1 MLKEHSVRERTPWI
15 DASSLVR
22 YAHRTRLVTPWLM
35 LAPALLG
42 LSVFVLLPTVAIV
55 GLSFTN
61 WNLMTPHPHWA
72 GVANYR
78 SVLTSFDFWNAMQH
92 TVIYAAAVAI
102 VILPASFGLAWLLNY
117 PLRGRNVYRMIFFL
131 PYVMPL
137 AASGIV
143 FSGLL
148 SPSSGLI
155 NILLGHLH
163 ITGPNWLGSVHWA
176 LIAVI
181 AVTIWEYVGFYM
193 LLFLSGLQQL
203 NPALSEAAAMDG
215 AGSWPRFWHVILPQ
229 LVPTIVFAGVMVV
242 IQTFQAFD
250 QIYVMTA
257 GGPVTATTTLVYYIY
272 EQGFQFFNVGQAST
286 ASVLFVML
294 VGAIT
299 VIQWRGMH
307 RWGGDGS

>member
-1 MLKEHSVRERTPWI
+1 MRNRTSWRKVSAPA
-15 DASSLVR
+15 DRFHLEKHA
-22 YAHRTRLVTPWLM
+22 TPWLM

-42 LSVFVLLPTVAIV
+42 LSVFVLIPTLAIV

-61 WNLMTPHPHWA
+61 WNLLTPHPHWT
-72 GVANYR
+72 GLTNYR
-78 SVLTSFDFWNAMQH
+78 SVLTSVDFWNAMEH
-92 TVIYAAAVAI
+92 TALYAAAVAI
-102 VILPASFGLAWLLNY
+102 VILPASFGLAWILNA
-117 PLRGRNVYRMIFFL
+117 PLRGRHVYRMIVFL

-148 SPSSGLI
+148 APSTGLI
-155 NILLGHLH
+155 NMLLGRMH
-163 ITGPNWLGSVHWA
+163 IAGPNWLGSVHWA
-176 LIAVI
+176 LISVI
-181 AVTIWEYVGFYM
+181 AVTIWEYLGFYM

-203 NPALSEAAAMDG
+203 NPALSEAAAIDG
-215 AGSWPRFWHVILPQ
+215 AGSWRQFWHIILPQ
-229 LVPTIVFAGVMVV
+229 LIPTIVFAGVMVV

-286 ASVLFVML
+286 ASVLFVL
-294 VGAIT
+294 LIGAIT
-299 VIQWRGMH
+299 VLQWRGMH
-307 RWGGDGS
+307 RWGGDAS